1 MGLEIRRGAKPREFT
16 TAYKLWIL
24 EEIDTSPEE
33 ETAILQREGLLPA
46 HVKYW
51 RRQKGKGELGG
62 LVARRGHASIAR
74 DPASLTDGQA
84 LPERS
89 FTFKPPWLRYPDSDM
104 RIHDGMQLEELF
116 ATIWRGKW
124 IVLCT
129 VCVLVLLTSVV
140 LFTVTP
146 VYSGQALIML
156 EGAQNAERVEAEM
169 RFVGDI
175 QFIETE
181 MQVMRSRGLAKRV
194 VDQHKLGAVEEFNPT
209 GHATGPISRL
219 ANFINPLFG
228 PRHSTPKE
236 APTEADRLAGTGT
249 WAFWMKTDAVWGIN
263 NSDPNNRAV
272 IMSRYDSDPRN
283 GLFILQWPGARD
295 GHGGWV
301 NVSAYNSSTGV
312 CGLLGPAAHDN
323 LWHHIAVT
331 YSRASGGQITLY
343 KDGVKS
349 GSCTNSATWN
359 FNNQSVRLGASPAI
373 FWEEWKGALNDVRI
387 YNRALLAEEITNLYN
402 TRRLQ
407 SNSANAT
414 STTGDLVGHWK
425 LDQSRGTAAPDSSE
439 VRNAGRLV
447 NGPTWIAGKM
457 GNALFFDGVN
467 DYMNV
472 ASSEKYDSINQA
484 LLIDELLQH
493 IQVSQMG
500 QSRIISV
507 EVESRDPL
515 LAANIANGL
524 GEAYV
529 ADQLEAKFRQ
539 IRRSNNWLNE
549 HIAVLR
555 EKVTQAETEIE
566 SFRNRSGL
574 LDLLRGQPGEFHGQA
589 ISQLNSELSNAGA
602 RRSEAEARLREA
614 KNHTETLNSPLIHS
628 LKERVTELDRK
639 IAEQSMEYGPAHPRM
654 ANLQVQKKDLLDKV
668 RVEIGRNLGGLKNEV
683 RVARSHEAEL
693 VAQSK
698 TLTGRLANANQAD
711 VKIRALEREAAAA
724 RSLLESFLQRFHVTL
739 SLLDT
744 QTPNARIISRADPS
758 SAPSF
763 PKPIPILG
771 LSLFGSTFLGV
782 VLTLI
787 ANLFKRGFSN
797 SEPTESATGLPVL
810 GMVPK
815 LGLLAR
821 LRTAPDLYTVKHP
834 NSAFGEAIRSLNRG
848 LRMTTSDRKLP
859 RRLLITSSLPG
870 EGKTVIALA
879 LAHSLLVAGHKTAL
893 VQVGLRKQK
902 KVHNNTNG
910 VGLGEYLAGKAK
922 LDEVIHKDQLSGVD
936 VVPPGKLEPSLLP
949 ELLESDLMDNL
960 LADLGDS
967 YDFVILDSSPIKA
980 ASDAL
985 ILGSK
990 VDMILFIIRW
1000 ASTHQDVVCRVLD
1013 RLSSCQAPV
1022 GLALSMVGDVADGSR

>member
-1 MGLEIRRGAKPREFT
+1 MGLEMGRGAKPRQFT

-24 EEIDTSPEE
+24 EELDTSPEE

-51 RRQKGKGELGG
+51 RRQKEKGELGG

-74 DPASLTDGQA
+74 DPASLSDGQA

-89 FTFKPPWLRYPDSDM
+89 FTFKPPWLRYPDSDI

-124 IVLCT
+124 MVLCT
-129 VCVLVLLTSVV
+129 VCVLLLLTVVV
-140 LFTVTP
+140 LFNVTP

-156 EGAQNAERVEAEM
+156 EGAQNIEGVEGETGLESDAQM
-169 RFVGDI
+169 L
-175 QFIETE
+175 ETE
-181 MQVMRSRGLAKRV
+181 MQVMQSRGLAKRV
-194 VDQHKLGAVEEFNPT
+194 VDQHKLDAVEEFNPT
-209 GHATGPISRL
+209 IHATTGPISRL
-219 ANFINPLFG
+219 ANFVNSLFG
-228 PRHSTPKE
+228 PGHSAPKE

-312 CGLLGPAAHDN
+312 CGLRGPAAHDN

-331 YSRASGGQITLY
+331 YSRASSGQITLY

-359 FNNQSVRLGASPAI
+359 FNNQSVRLGASRAI

-402 TRRLQ
+402 ARR
-407 SNSANAT
+407 SHSSSANAT
-414 STTGDLVGHWK
+414 SITGDLVGHWK
-425 LDQSRGTAAPDSSE
+425 LDQSRGTAAPDSSD

-447 NGPTWIAGKM
+447 NGPTWISGKI
-457 GNALFFDGVN
+457 GNALSFDGVN
-467 DYMNV
+467 DYVDV
-472 ASSEKYDSINQA
+472 ASSEKYDSTNHTLI
-484 LLIDELLQH
+484 IDELLQH
-493 IQVSQMG
+493 IRVSQMG
-500 QSRIISV
+500 QSRVISV

-539 IRRSNNWLNE
+539 IRRNNEWLKE

-555 EKVTQAETEIE
+555 GKVTQAETEIE
-566 SFRNRSGL
+566 SFRNSSGL

-589 ISQLNSELSNAGA
+589 ASQLNSELSNAHA

-614 KNHTETLNSPLIHS
+614 RNHTETLDSPLMHS
-628 LKERVTELDRK
+628 LKERVTELDRE

-654 ANLQVQKKDLLDKV
+654 ANLQAQKTDLSDKV
-668 RVEIGRNLGGLKNEV
+668 ALEIRRNLGGLENEV
-683 RVARSHEAEL
+683 RVARSREAGL

-724 RSLLESFLQRFHVTL
+724 RSLLESFLQRFHVTT
-739 SLLDT
+739 SYLDT
-744 QTPNARIISRADPS
+744 QTPNARIISRADPP

-782 VLTLI
+782 MLTLI
-787 ANLFKRGFSN
+787 NNLFRRGFSS
-797 SEPTESATGLPVL
+797 SESTESATRLPVL
-810 GMVPK
+810 GSVPK

-821 LRTAPDLYTVKHP
+821 LRTGPDSYTLRRP
-834 NSAFGEAIRSLNRG
+834 NSAFSEAIRALNRRIRLTG
-848 LRMTTSDRKLP
+848 NGQLP
-859 RRLLITSSLPG
+859 RRLLVTSSLPR
-870 EGKTVIALA
+870 EGKTVIASA
-879 LAHSLLVAGHKTAL
+879 LAHSLSMAGHKTAL
-893 VQVGLRKQK
+893 VKIEKAK
-902 KVHNNTNG
+902 KVHNNPDG
-910 VGLGEYLAGKAK
+910 IGLGEYLAGKAK
-922 LDEVIHKDQLSGVD
+922 LGEVIHKDQLSGVD
-936 VVPPGKLEPSLLP
+936 VIPPGKLEPSFLP
-949 ELLESDLMDNL
+949 ELLDSDLMDNL
-960 LADLGDS
+960 LAELGDS
-967 YDFVILDSSPIKA
+967 YDFVIVDSPPIMA
-980 ASDAL
+980 VSDAL

-990 VDMILFIIRW
+990 VDMILFIVRW

-1013 RLSSCQAPV
+1013 RLSSCKAPV
-1022 GLALSMVGDVADGSR
+1022 GLALSMVGDVAADGSR